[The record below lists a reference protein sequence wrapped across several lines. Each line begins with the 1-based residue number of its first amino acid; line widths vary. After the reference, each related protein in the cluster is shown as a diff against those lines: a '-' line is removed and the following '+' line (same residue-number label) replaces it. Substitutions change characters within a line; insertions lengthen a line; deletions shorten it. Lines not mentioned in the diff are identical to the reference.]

1 MTTFN
6 MRLEEEV
13 KKNFS
18 TIAGLEGET
27 STKLVVEFMKRYVE
41 EKVKE
46 NGLYSLYLMN
56 DTVSDEEMADIN
68 NSIKNMSKEELLM
81 VDEEI
86 IEI

>member
-6 MRLEEEV
+6 MRLEEDV
-13 KKNFS
+13 KRNFS

-27 STKLVVEFMKRYVE
+27 STKLVLEFMKRYVQ

-46 NGLYSLYLMN
+46 NGLYSLYLMK
-56 DTVSDEEMADIN
+56 DTVNDEEMNDIN
-68 NSIKNMSKEELLM
+68 NSIKNMSKEEMLV

>member
-27 STKLVVEFMKRYVE
+27 STKLVVEFMKKYVE